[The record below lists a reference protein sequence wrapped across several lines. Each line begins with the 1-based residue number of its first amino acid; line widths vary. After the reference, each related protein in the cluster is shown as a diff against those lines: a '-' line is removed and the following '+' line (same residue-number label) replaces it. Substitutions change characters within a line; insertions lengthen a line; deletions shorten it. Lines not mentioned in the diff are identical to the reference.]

1 MLFRYKGACTF
12 SSPFPPGPGESVD
25 MHSPIEPPL
34 CMHLR
39 DLSAFC
45 LAHNKEAYP
54 QLMNIILIVRGK
66 PLRGSREVV
75 IKAVFNRQSVR
86 SQ

>member
-1 MLFRYKGACTF
+1 MYLQLAL
-12 SSPFPPGPGESVD
+12 SPGPGESVD

-39 DLSAFC
+39 DLISAFC

-54 QLMNIILIVRGK
+54 QLMNIILNVRGK
-66 PLRGSREVV
+66 PLRGSREIV
-75 IKAVFNRQSVR
+75 IKAVFNLQSVR